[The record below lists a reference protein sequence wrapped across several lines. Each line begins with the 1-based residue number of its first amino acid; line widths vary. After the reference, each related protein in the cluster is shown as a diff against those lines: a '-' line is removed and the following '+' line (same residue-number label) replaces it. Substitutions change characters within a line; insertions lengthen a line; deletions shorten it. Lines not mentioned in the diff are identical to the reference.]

1 MRGISPPIPHEVDM
15 KVPLLSVAGLGAA
28 AAIIACSGSP
38 SPNAPS
44 SPYQVG
50 AAGNFRLIQDAI
62 RAAPENAVIE
72 VFAGTYGERVIVN
85 KPLKLRA
92 TGAILDGTAAG
103 AAGTGIGI
111 LVSGTTNVEVSGFT
125 VQNFERGIV
134 VQNTSNSIIKGNEVR
149 NNTAKSAPPYTF
161 GVTPFEG
168 IVLSAARNTEVT
180 ENFSHDNGHD
190 GLMVTD
196 GSSGNRIRNN
206 RFTDNG
212 AQTPTSVG

>member
-1 MRGISPPIPHEVDM
+1 MRRVVQRALAS
-15 KVPLLSVAGLGAA
+15 AGVVILA
-28 AAIIACSGSP
+28 ACSK
-38 SPNAPS
+38 S
-44 SPYQVG
+44 SPGGPTSGYQVG
-50 AAGNFRLIQDAI
+50 AAGNFATIQDAI
-62 RAAPENAVIE
+62 NAAPDGTTIE
-72 VFAGTYGERVIVN
+72 VFAGTYAEHVVVN
-85 KPLKLRA
+85 RPLKLRA
-92 TGAILDGTAAG
+92 AG
-103 AAGTGIGI
+103 AVVDGSRLGGTGIGI
-111 LVSGTTNVEVSGFT
+111 LVSGAANVEVSGFV

-134 VQNTSNSIIKGNEVR
+134 LQNASNGVVRGNEVR
-149 NNTAKSAPPYTF
+149 NNTAKTAGPITI

-168 IVLSAARNTEVT
+168 VVLIASRGNEIS